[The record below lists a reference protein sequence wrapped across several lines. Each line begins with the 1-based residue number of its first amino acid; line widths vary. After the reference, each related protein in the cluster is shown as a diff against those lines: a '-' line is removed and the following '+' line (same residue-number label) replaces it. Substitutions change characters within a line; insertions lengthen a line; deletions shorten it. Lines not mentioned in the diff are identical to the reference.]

1 MPVGEFAA
9 LATAV
14 LWCFTSLLF
23 GEAARRIGSLA
34 VNLLR
39 LPIALVLLSLVL
51 ATTSDAFAGL
61 DGTRVTFLVVSGIV
75 GLSIGDLAYFGA
87 LRRLGA
93 RLSLLLLSLAPI
105 FATVTAV
112 VVLDEVPSPLAFAGI
127 GVTLAGVAWVVLERR
142 HDDTPHVAM
151 RPGIIMGVVA
161 AVCQGVGLVLAKV
174 GMGGVVSPL
183 TASWVRI
190 AFGGLALWLATAV
203 FGRLREARLSLGVA
217 RAGWLLL
224 GGALCGPFLGVWLSL
239 VAARLTAVGVAAT
252 IMATNPVII
261 IPIVMYTER
270 YRPSWR
276 AIGGTV
282 VTVIGVALLFA
293 R

>member
-1 MPVGEFAA
+1 MPVGELAA
-9 LATAV
+9 LSTAV

-39 LPIALVLLSLVL
+39 LPMALVLLTLTL
-51 ATTSDAFAGL
+51 ATTSHAFAGL
-61 DGTRVTFLVVSGIV
+61 DGKRLAFLVFSGII
-75 GLSIGDLAYFGA
+75 GLSVGDLAYFGS
-87 LRRLGA
+87 LRRLGP

-112 VVLDEVPSPLAFAGI
+112 LLLAEVPSPRALAGI
-127 GVTLAGVAWVVLERR
+127 GITLAGVAWVVLERKG
-142 HDDTPHVAM
+142 DDAPHAGLRSGVV
-151 RPGIIMGVVA
+151 RGVVA
-161 AVCQGVGLVLAKV
+161 AMCQGVGLVLAKI
-174 GMGGVVSPL
+174 GMAGVVSPL
-183 TASWVRI
+183 AASWVRI
-190 AFGGLALWLATAV
+190 AFGGIALWLATAV
-203 FGRLREARLSLGVA
+203 IGKLRPARLSHGLQ

-224 GGALCGPFLGVWLSL
+224 GGALCGPFLGVWMSL

-252 IMATNPVII
+252 IMATNPVLI
-261 IPIVMYTER
+261 IPIVMATER

-276 AIGGTV
+276 ALLGTLVTV
-282 VTVIGVALLFA
+282 VGVALLFA